1 MNPIPHVFRHTPT
14 PTGGNLPVCEPTAG
28 AVDAEAAPGPAAR
41 MIVPHTGHI
50 TQHLRQHLLRQRPVT
65 VWFTGLS
72 GAGKSTLAYALEERL
87 HHGGY
92 ASFVLDGD
100 NLRHRLNS
108 DLGFS
113 ARERSENIRRV
124 AEVAALMNEAGL
136 MVFTALISP
145 QQDDRALARTIVGAD
160 RFLEV
165 HVSTPLEVCEE
176 RDPKGLYDKARAGVI
191 PQFTGVS
198 APYEAPQAPDLEINT
213 AGISLEA
220 ACQQV
225 LELLERRG
233 FVAS

>member
-1 MNPIPHVFRHTPT
+1 MNAPPHTLRSAIDA
-14 PTGGNLPVCEPTAG
+14 TA
-28 AVDAEAAPGPAAR
+28 DAAPACAAPVR
-41 MIVPHTGHI
+41 MIVPHAGHI
-50 TQHLRQHLLRQRPVT
+50 TAHLRQHLLQQRPVT

-87 HHGGY
+87 HHSGY

-100 NLRHRLNS
+100 NLRHRLNK

-113 ARERSENIRRV
+113 ARERTENIRRV

-145 QQDDRALARTIVGAD
+145 QQEDRAMARAIVGAE
-160 RFLEV
+160 RFMEV

-191 PQFTGVS
+191 PHFTGVS
-198 APYEAPQAPDLEINT
+198 APYEAPAAPDLTLNT
-213 AGISLEA
+213 AGISLESA
-220 ACQQV
+220 TQQV
-225 LELLERRG
+225 LNLLVQRG
-233 FVAS
+233 FMPVP